1 MSDCNETLEELDAFL
16 DGELTTVVVEQIR
29 LHLASCADCLQ
40 AFDFHAE
47 LRAVIRQRCSSD
59 ELPAGLAERIRR
71 CLSPDPADPVSTGE
85 TGPRDTARGPV
96 DLATDDGQSL
106 R

>member
-1 MSDCNETLEELDAFL
+1 MTDCNETLKELDAFL

-29 LHLASCADCLQ
+29 VHLAACTDCLS

-59 ELPAGLAERIRR
+59 ELPAGLAERLRR
-71 CLSPDPADPVSTGE
+71 CLSPEDPDA
-85 TGPRDTARGPV
+85 
-96 DLATDDGQSL
+96 
-106 R
+106 